1 MNCLVADQKKSSLVS
16 GVKKDIVIQD
26 LLHIHKD
33 ARLNPLALE
42 VYRRDDTTSGVS
54 TTNWSWSRGQADK
67 VWAVVASEDMILCWN
82 VEGLGLERDVL
93 DRATEVIAEGGGIEL
108 SWESGGLKVGRC
120 EYIIMKYTTFVKPSG
135 WWRSPFPL
143 DGYSLWLYPS
153 HDVDSEGYLI
163 NLVKTPLWDCV
174 TLSEQAMWA
183 HIIICLIWLNI
194 SRQCHPSGAQLLL
207 NGIMAGPRV
216 LLWIEIDSDVQVW
229 KQFSWDISSNL

>member
-1 MNCLVADQKKSSLVS
+1 MTNRGRQLLEDENVLTITCHCDIDPGGLDAGLRHQIKSELIPGALTDKDELCGSWPEEIFSSLWS
-16 GVKKDIVIQD
+16 KKDIVIQD

-54 TTNWSWSRGQADK
+54 TTNWSWPRGQADK

-82 VEGLGLERDVL
+82 IEGLGLERDVL

-108 SWESGGLKVGRC
+108 SWEAGGLKVGRC
-120 EYIIMKYTTFVKPSG
+120 GYIIMKYTTFVKPSG

-174 TLSEQAMWA
+174 TLSEQAM
-183 HIIICLIWLNI
+183 
-194 SRQCHPSGAQLLL
+194 
-207 NGIMAGPRV
+207 
-216 LLWIEIDSDVQVW
+216 
-229 KQFSWDISSNL
+229 

>member
-1 MNCLVADQKKSSLVS
+1 MTNRGRQ
-16 GVKKDIVIQD
+16 
-26 LLHIHKD
+26 LLEDENVLTITCHCS
-33 ARLNPLALE
+33 PL
-42 VYRRDDTTSGVS
+42 
-54 TTNWSWSRGQADK
+54 WHWSRWTRRWLTSPDQE
-67 VWAVVASEDMILCWN
+67 WTYP
-82 VEGLGLERDVL
+82 R
-93 DRATEVIAEGGGIEL
+93 
-108 SWESGGLKVGRC
+108 WESGGLKVGRC
-120 EYIIMKYTTFVKPSG
+120 GYIIMKYTTFVKPSG